1 MKYFTRK
8 MVTHKDLNS
17 NATLFG
23 GRVLDWVDEEAYIY
37 CTCQLDNDR
46 IVTASMSNIQFVAT
60 AVRGDIVEIG
70 MDTVAMGR
78 TSITINCVVRNK
90 KTKQII
96 TTINKLVFVNL
107 GNDGKPAPH
116 HKSMDALLVDSTPYE
131 HNRGR
136 TLSD

>member
-1 MKYFTRK
+1 
-8 MVTHKDLNS
+8 
-17 NATLFG
+17 
-23 GRVLDWVDEEAYIY
+23 
-37 CTCQLDNDR
+37 
-46 IVTASMSNIQFVAT
+46 MSNIQFVAT

-96 TTINKLVFVNL
+96 TTIDKLVFVNL
-107 GNDGKPAPH
+107 DADGKPSPH
-116 HKSMDALLVDSTPYE
+116 NKSISNKPVDSTPYN

-136 TLSD
+136 